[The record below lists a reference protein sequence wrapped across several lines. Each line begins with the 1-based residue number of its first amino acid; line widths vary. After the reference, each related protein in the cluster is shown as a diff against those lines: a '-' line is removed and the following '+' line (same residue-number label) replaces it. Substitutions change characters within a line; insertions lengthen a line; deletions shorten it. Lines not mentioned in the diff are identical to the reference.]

1 MSIWPRLSGYDRSD
15 DFGLCQHPHLF
26 SVTGNPRR
34 MDIRL
39 RFVD

>member
-26 SVTGNPRR
+26 SVTGNPHR

-39 RFVD
+39 RFIG